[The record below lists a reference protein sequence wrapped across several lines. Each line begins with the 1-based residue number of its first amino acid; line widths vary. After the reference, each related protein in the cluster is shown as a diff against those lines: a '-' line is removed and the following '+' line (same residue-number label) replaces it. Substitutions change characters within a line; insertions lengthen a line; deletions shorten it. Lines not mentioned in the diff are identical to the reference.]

1 MFLSKSTHNFGGKM
15 KSFGLMFNTKRI
27 FIYLILLII
36 GLSLMAYG
44 VLSYYD
50 DRRTFEESLSDEE
63 IIQRAKALGLVEV
76 TEKIKGEKDEN

>member
-1 MFLSKSTHNFGGKM
+1 M

-50 DRRTFEESLSDEE
+50 DRRAFEESLSDEE

>member
-1 MFLSKSTHNFGGKM
+1 M
-15 KSFGLMFNTKRI
+15 KSFGLTFNTKRM
-27 FIYLILLII
+27 FIYFILLII

-50 DRRTFEESLSDEE
+50 DRRTFDMTMSDEE

-76 TEKIKGEKDEN
+76 KDKISGEKDEN

>member
-1 MFLSKSTHNFGGKM
+1 M

-27 FIYLILLII
+27 FIYFILLII

-50 DRRTFEESLSDEE
+50 DRRTFEASISDEE
-63 IIQRAKALGLVEV
+63 IILRAKALGLVEV
-76 TEKIKGEKDEN
+76 TEKIKGESDEN

>member
-1 MFLSKSTHNFGGKM
+1 M

>member
-1 MFLSKSTHNFGGKM
+1 M

-50 DRRTFEESLSDEE
+50 DRRTFEESISDEE
-63 IIQRAKALGLVEV
+63 IVQRAKALGLVEV

>member
-1 MFLSKSTHNFGGKM
+1 M
-15 KSFGLMFNTKRI
+15 KSFGLIFNTKRI
-27 FIYLILLII
+27 FIYFLLLII

-50 DRRTFEESLSDEE
+50 DRHSFEASLSDDE
-63 IIQRAKALGLVEV
+63 IILRAKALGLVEV